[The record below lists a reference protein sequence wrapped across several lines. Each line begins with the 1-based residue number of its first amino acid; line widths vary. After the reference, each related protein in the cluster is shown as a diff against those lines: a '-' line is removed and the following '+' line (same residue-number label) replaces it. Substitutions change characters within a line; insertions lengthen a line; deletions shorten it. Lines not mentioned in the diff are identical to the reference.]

1 MLFELGE
8 VDDEWML
15 FEPLLPRQRCPLQEG
30 VICVIEMWELVEN
43 NPQILDEILNEILDE
58 ILILVLEVVKKKKQV
73 VRIETLMV
81 KMWATRNCLWATLA
95 VIRIVKAGLRAS
107 TRWTC
112 KALSGPV
119 RQRCRNKTGKNRTEW
134 ARTTEGPGKTRTETV
149 T

>member
-1 MLFELGE
+1 
-8 VDDEWML
+8 ML

-81 KMWATRNCLWATLA
+81 KM
-95 VIRIVKAGLRAS
+95 
-107 TRWTC
+107 
-112 KALSGPV
+112 
-119 RQRCRNKTGKNRTEW
+119 
-134 ARTTEGPGKTRTETV
+134 
-149 T
+149 